1 MPSRRQLLA
10 GSGLAISLAAGIRAL
25 ETPPSTPS
33 SPPAGTDGVLDWPMA
48 RFDAAGTGFS
58 PDASGPKDGV
68 QRRWKTEPDSTVVGP
83 APPIVQAETNTIA
96 LTGRR
101 SIIAIAASSGR
112 IRFERS
118 GYSYLTGPTWVEA
131 NAYQADTLAVTG
143 NEGVYG
149 LAADGGYALS
159 DISIGLERWHA
170 PGEEPPIRTSAT
182 PEMPS
187 LVAANGTIY
196 AVVPETNRIA
206 ALDGNSGQ
214 IHWTAAIGARR
225 SSQPFRPAVR
235 NGVVYVTASPDHVE
249 AFDAATGDR
258 LWARTLEPA
267 DSNAESDGF
276 SYREVATP
284 TATSAG
290 LVVPSREALS
300 LLDPDDGHL
309 EWEYVHNG
317 ALTDGSV
324 AVANGTV
331 FLADGEALLHAVS
344 LETGEAQWT
353 TEYRHDVDPVVADGV
368 IYLAY
373 FWLPELVAIDAETGE
388 RRWEAEVPAGA
399 SQPIVGDGVLYVTV
413 HDTVLALEEGD
424 ETAIGTDE
432 GEADD

>member
-25 ETPPSTPS
+25 ETPSSDPSTL
-33 SPPAGTDGVLDWPMA
+33 ATDSQTDHDWPMA
-48 RFDAAGTGFS
+48 RFDAAGTAFN
-58 PDASGPKDGV
+58 PDASGPKDGI
-68 QRRWKTEPDSTVVGP
+68 QRRWETEPDSSVIGP
-83 APPIVQAETNTIA
+83 APPVLREGTIT
-96 LTGRR
+96 LTGRG
-101 SIIAIAASSGR
+101 SMIAIDPSNGR
-112 IRFERS
+112 VRFDRS
-118 GYSYLTGPTWVEA
+118 GYSYLSGPTWVETS
-131 NAYQADTLAVTG
+131 AYRTDTLAVTG
-143 NEGVYG
+143 HEGVYG
-149 LAADGGYALS
+149 LAADGGYALG
-159 DISIGLERWHA
+159 DLSIGLERWHA
-170 PGEEPPIRTSAT
+170 PGQAPAVRTRAS
-182 PEMPS
+182 PEMPR
-187 LVAANGTIY
+187 LVAADGTIY

-206 ALDGNSGQ
+206 ALDGNSGRVR
-214 IHWTAAIGARR
+214 WTAAIGARR

-235 NGVVYVTASPDHVE
+235 DGVVYVTASPDHVE

-258 LWARTLEPA
+258 LWDRTLEPV
-267 DSNAESDGF
+267 DSNADSDGF
-276 SYREVATP
+276 GYREVATP

-290 LVVPSREALS
+290 LVVPSRRALS

-309 EWEYVHNG
+309 EWEYVHDG

-373 FWLPELVAIDAETGE
+373 FWLPELVAIDAETGD
-388 RRWEAEVPAGA
+388 RRWEAEIPAGA
-399 SQPIVGDGVLYVTV
+399 SQPIVGDGVLYVAA

-424 ETAIGTDE
+424 ETAVGTDE
-432 GEADD
+432 VEADG